1 MKKIFRL
8 LSSALVLSIVAF
20 SFASC
25 SEDKMDEI
33 NFDKDT
39 PKDVQARFIIPDIEL
54 RTAQNIIGGD
64 FNTYIGSYIEY
75 WAGTHNQLYQA
86 ELRNAEVR
94 VSSTF
99 NNNWGTIF
107 ENIRNAKIVIAKT
120 DPSTGT
126 ELAEATTPQCHAIG
140 EVLLAVNLAVATD
153 MFGDVPYTEVGSPY
167 EIPFPKADSQQSIY
181 TEILRL
187 LDAAASEFAAS
198 PSSVGQYDFI
208 YNGSNAKWLKLA
220 NGLRARY
227 TMRLLNRS
235 GSKNADLQKVIDYVD
250 ASFAS
255 EADNASI
262 QYANTD
268 NQNPMFDFEWSR
280 DAISSCT
287 SMWGKL
293 WEREDPRMDRVYWH
307 SGAWVHL
314 DGESSFDYL
323 APTGEPEEGQGGYMY
338 DIFAFSEW
346 APVHFMSYHEAQF
359 LKAEAQARL
368 GKTAEAKETLKEAVK
383 GAFENLEVSI
393 DGAMNAPSLNNYGG
407 LDPIDVLS
415 PAESDALAEEYFDAK
430 VSDLF
435 DENPLKEVMIQKY
448 IGLWGANGESLETYA
463 DIRRLKA
470 EGKDFYELIN
480 PGKFP
485 LRCPYGN
492 DDVVSN
498 PNISPLYTDQ
508 GNYIFTEN
516 VWWAGGSR

>member
-323 APTGEPEEGQGGYMY
+323 APTGEPEESQSQYMY

-407 LDPIDVLS
+407 LDPIEVLS

-448 IGLWGANGESLETYA
+448 IGLWGANGESLESYA
-463 DIRRLKA
+463 ERISTSSSTQ
-470 EGKDFYELIN
+470 
-480 PGKFP
+480 
-485 LRCPYGN
+485 
-492 DDVVSN
+492 VS
-498 PNISPLYTDQ
+498 SL
-508 GNYIFTEN
+508 
-516 VWWAGGSR
+516 

>member
-1 MKKIFRL
+1 MKNIFRL
-8 LSSALVLSIVAF
+8 LKSALVLSIVAF
-20 SFASC
+20 SFAAC

-33 NFDKDT
+33 NYDKDT
-39 PKDVQARFIIPDIEL
+39 PKDVEARFIIPDLEL
-54 RTAQNIIGGD
+54 RTAQSIIGGD
-64 FNTYIGSYIEY
+64 FNTYLGSYVEY

-99 NNNWGTIF
+99 NNNWGSLF
-107 ENIRNAKIVIAKT
+107 ENIRNGKIILEKC
-120 DPSTGT
+120 DPNTGS
-126 ELAEATTPQCHAIG
+126 EPGSVQALAIG
-140 EVLLAVNLAVATD
+140 QTLLAINLAIGTD
-153 MFGDVPYTEVGSPY
+153 MFGDMPFTEVGSPY
-167 EIPFPKADSQQSIY
+167 EFPYPKADSQESIY
-181 TEILRL
+181 AEVMKL
-187 LDAAASEFAAS
+187 LDAAAANFAQN
-198 PSSVGQYDFI
+198 PSSIGSYDFI
-208 YNGSNAKWLKLA
+208 YGGKNALWLKCV
-220 NGLRARY
+220 NGLKARY
-227 TMRLLNRS
+227 TLRLNNR
-235 GSKNADLQKVIDYVD
+235 KADLAKVIEYAD

-255 EADNASI
+255 EAENASM

-314 DGESSFDYL
+314 DGESSYDYL
-323 APTGEPEEGQGGYMY
+323 APTGEPEESQGGYMY
-338 DIFAFSEW
+338 DVFAFSEW
-346 APVHFMSYHEAQF
+346 APVHFLSYHEVQF
-359 LKAEAQARL
+359 IKAEAQARL
-368 GKTAEAKETLKEAVK
+368 GQTDAAKETLKEAVK

-407 LDPIDVLS
+407 IDPIEVLT
-415 PAESDALAEEYFDAK
+415 PAESDALAEEYFDGS
-430 VSDLF
+430 VSELF
-435 DENPLKEVMIQKY
+435 DANPLKEIMLQKY
-448 IGLWGANGESLETYA
+448 IGLWGANGETLETYA

-470 EGKDFYELIN
+470 EGKGDFYELIN

-492 DDVVSN
+492 DDVVAN
-498 PNISPLYTDQ
+498 PNISPLYTEQ